1 MKKFVLILLLFL
13 GTNIYSQSCT
23 SSFTL
28 SDFNIVRDATVSGN
42 ETTLTPF
49 NGGKRGM
56 VWSEFKIDLDNNFS
70 LEADLFFGDYY
81 PNDGSWSSPGNGG
94 ADGIAFVLQ
103 SLSNTE
109 GGGGG
114 GLGYRGISPSIA
126 IEFDT
131 FNNGGKEPTDSRND
145 HAAIIKN
152 GDVAGNHS
160 AITPYNDLGNIEDG
174 NYHRTIITW
183 VASTQT
189 FSMSLDGVLKQSVV
203 YDIQNEIFSGNS
215 EVYWGF
221 TAATGGAYNI
231 QKVKILEYCQ
241 TPIACIDLP
250 EISAESVTIIEGQN
264 TVLSSTATSSTFLWS
279 GGSTGSSLQ
288 VQPSSTTTYTLAIT
302 KDGITCQKSI
312 LINVIP
318 DPDSDGDGV
327 LNSLDIC
334 PDTTSGESVDSDGCS
349 ECQKDADGDGVVN
362 CIDNCLSTSN
372 TDQLDTDSDGIGDAC
387 DADDDNDGYN
397 DNIDIFPL
405 DSLEWSDNDSD
416 TIGDNADTDDDND
429 GFDDALEIQC
439 NTDPLDPLSVPIDT
453 DGDGEID
460 CLDLDDDNDG
470 LTDAEELLIG
480 TDSLDADTDNDNVDD
495 LPDVFPLDSSEW
507 LDTDGDGIGDNADPD
522 ADGDGYL
529 DEDEIICQSDPLN
542 SGSLPPDY
550 DGDFIP
556 DCIDP
561 DDDNDSYLDINDA
574 FPLDPTEWIDTD
586 GDAIGNNTDTDD
598 DNDGYLD
605 EDEIIC
611 QSDPLNSSS
620 LPPDYDGD
628 FIPDCIDPDDDNDG
642 CNDEVDQLPF
652 DETICIDTDRDY
664 VDNKIDLDDDND
676 GILDTV
682 ETFMDNDVDGL
693 PNLLDLDSDNDGC
706 SDVLEAGFEDP
717 DNDGFVGSYPIFVDS
732 QGLVQGVVAY
742 EVPLD
747 ENENNDFDFLEYGS
761 DFAPVV
767 ALPDQVNYQINES
780 VVFTISTLSS
790 TNVIYQ
796 WQRSFDGGVSYGDLY
811 NSPKFSGVKT
821 GQLTLNNAGYPDNGT
836 MYRVILTPWAYAC
849 SEERISNATLL
860 FYNELFIPNAFSP
873 NGDRV
878 NDCWEILG
886 LQNYPGHKLE
896 VFNRQGVRLY
906 ETDNYQNDWCGTYNG
921 EKLPD
926 GTYFYQLY
934 LSEGVIEKGY
944 IFIKTN

>member
-1 MKKFVLILLLFL
+1 MKKFVLIFLLFL

-56 VWSEFKIDLDNNFS
+56 IWSEFKIDLDNNFS

-94 ADGIAFVLQ
+94 ADGIAFVIQ

-215 EVYWGF
+215 KVYWGF

-241 TPIACIDLP
+241 TPIACGDLP

-334 PDTTSGESVDSDGCS
+334 PDTISGESVDSDGCS
-349 ECQKDADGDGVVN
+349 ECQKDTDGDGIVN
-362 CIDNCLSTSN
+362 CIDNCISISN
-372 TDQLDTDSDGIGDAC
+372 PNQLDTDSDEIGDAC

-416 TIGDNADTDDDND
+416 IIGDNADTDDDND

-507 LDTDGDGIGDNADPD
+507 LDTDADGIGDNADPD
-522 ADGDGYL
+522 ADG
-529 DEDEIICQSDPLN
+529 
-542 SGSLPPDY
+542 
-550 DGDFIP
+550 
-556 DCIDP
+556 
-561 DDDNDSYLDINDA
+561 
-574 FPLDPTEWIDTD
+574 
-586 GDAIGNNTDTDD
+586 
-598 DNDGYLD
+598 DGYLD

-682 ETFMDNDVDGL
+682 EAFMDNDVDGDGL
-693 PNLLDLDSDNDGC
+693 PNQLDLDSDNDGC

-878 NDCWEILG
+878 NDYWEILG
-886 LQNYPGHKLE
+886 LQNYPGNKLE
-896 VFNRQGVRLY
+896 VFNRLGIKLY
-906 ETDNYQNDWCGTYNG
+906 ETDNYQNDWYGTYNG

-934 LSEGVIEKGY
+934 LSEGVIKKGF